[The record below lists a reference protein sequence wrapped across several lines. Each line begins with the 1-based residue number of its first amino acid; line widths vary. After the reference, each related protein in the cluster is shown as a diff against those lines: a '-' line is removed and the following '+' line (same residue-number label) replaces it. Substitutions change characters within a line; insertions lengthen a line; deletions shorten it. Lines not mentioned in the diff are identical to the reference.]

1 MSKENRSVMGYLE
14 ENEEELFAYFGECK
28 EDDKQPNYS
37 EFCRKYLNGETKE
50 GISFNSIKIK
60 RRGLTE
66 FMRNKYKLW
75 VNLGN

>member
-1 MSKENRSVMGYLE
+1 MSKENRSVIGYLE
-14 ENEEELFAYFGECK
+14 ENGEEMAIYFEECK
-28 EDDKQPNYS
+28 EENKQPNYS

-50 GISFNSIKIK
+50 GISFSSIKIK

-75 VNLGN
+75 SELN